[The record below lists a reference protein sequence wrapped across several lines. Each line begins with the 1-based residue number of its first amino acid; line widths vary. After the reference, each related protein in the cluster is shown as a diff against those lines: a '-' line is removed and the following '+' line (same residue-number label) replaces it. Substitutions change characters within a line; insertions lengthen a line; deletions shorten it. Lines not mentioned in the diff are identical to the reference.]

1 MKQKNETMELDKNI
15 IIQFGNA
22 YIYFTQKKGGGVVKK
37 ILKTCKKVWGY
48 CQSKEQCKNSQN
60 IKLKQI

>member
-1 MKQKNETMELDKNI
+1 MKQKNETMELYNNI
-15 IIQFGNA
+15 VWKCLHLF
-22 YIYFTQKKGGGVVKK
+22 YKKKKRFVKK

>member
-1 MKQKNETMELDKNI
+1 MKQKNETMELDNNI
-15 IIQFGNA
+15 VWKCLHLF
-22 YIYFTQKKGGGVVKK
+22 YKKKKKKRFVKK

>member
-1 MKQKNETMELDKNI
+1 MKQKNETMELDNNI
-15 IIQFGNA
+15 VWKWLHLF
-22 YIYFTQKKGGGVVKK
+22 YKKRKKKKRVVKK

>member
-1 MKQKNETMELDKNI
+1 MKQTNETMELDNNI
-15 IIQFGNA
+15 VWKCLDLF
-22 YIYFTQKKGGGVVKK
+22 YKKKKKKGVVKK
-37 ILKTCKKVWGY
+37 TLKTCKKVWGY

>member
-1 MKQKNETMELDKNI
+1 MKQKNETMELDNNIVWKCLHLFYKKKNKRG
-15 IIQFGNA
+15 F
-22 YIYFTQKKGGGVVKK
+22 VKK

>member
-1 MKQKNETMELDKNI
+1 MKQKNETMELDNNI
-15 IIQFGNA
+15 VWKCLHLF
-22 YIYFTQKKGGGVVKK
+22 YKKKKKKLFVKK